1 MIPASGTSKFKS
13 SALGQIRCSRSPLL
27 NGSEL
32 TEYHRIPRLFVYLP
46 AGTIPVALRMVI
58 CECTSNGYLYMNC
71 LIHAISFSFEMC
83 LANEV
88 KLESLTKKN
97 HGQVRRD
104 GVLFLIAVTTIKCFS
119 ASKYGLRRKRL
130 PSGRL
135 CTLEKSVL
143 AFSLYTCLLFLFLGR
158 ECSLLFQVQERK
170 NRS

>member
-1 MIPASGTSKFKS
+1 MGQNRWSTIESPDS
-13 SALGQIRCSRSPLL
+13 SYICPQAQSLL
-27 NGSEL
+27 HFEW
-32 TEYHRIPRLFVYLP
+32 PF
-46 AGTIPVALRMVI
+46 
-58 CECTSNGYLYMNC
+58 MNC

-88 KLESLTKKN
+88 KLETLTKKN
-97 HGQVRRD
+97 HGQVRRV
-104 GVLFLIAVTTIKCFS
+104 GVLFLIAVTTINYFS

-143 AFSLYTCLLFLFLGR
+143 AFSLYMCFAFLFRGH
-158 ECSLLFQVQERK
+158 ECSLSFQVQERK